1 MTTQLQP
8 SEKTTSSTISET
20 VKSEQ
25 ITLPVKED
33 WSYATKELLDTL
45 PQAWTRG
52 LLYFLLIFIAII
64 LPWAIFSKI
73 DETGNARGR
82 IEPKEETIKLD
93 AAVAG
98 TVSKIRVKEGDRV
111 KAGQVLML
119 LESDLINSDL
129 KQAQDKL
136 TGQLNRLNQLSLL
149 KTQLI
154 LALSTQQQQNKAAE
168 LEKQTQVDQAKENV
182 VTLKNTYNLLQT
194 EKNAQVNQAIT
205 TLKNNEEALKIHRVR
220 LDNTKREIERYQ
232 QAAIDGV
239 VSSSQVDDKKD
250 LSQELQRIYEQGL
263 SDIEQAKL
271 RLKEQKSNYEKAIA
285 QAKSDIEQGKL
296 RLTQQ
301 NKGLQSL
308 IHTNEL
314 AMLRIQEQ
322 LKNNETETV
331 TLNSEIAQ
339 IKTQIK
345 SLNFQ
350 LSQRNIKATVSGIL
364 FQLPIQKAGAVVQL
378 GTRIAEI
385 ASQNSPL
392 IVRAQMPTSDSGS
405 LREGL
410 AVKLKFDAYPF
421 QDYGVGEGKLF
432 KISPTTSLVDTA
444 NGKAEV
450 YKLEISLNKD
460 CMPTANQCIPL
471 RPGDTVT
478 AEVVVRQRRIIDF
491 VLDPFKKLQKGGL
504 QL

>member
-1 MTTQLQP
+1 
-8 SEKTTSSTISET
+8 
-20 VKSEQ
+20 
-25 ITLPVKED
+25 
-33 WSYATKELLDTL
+33 
-45 PQAWTRG
+45 
-52 LLYFLLIFIAII
+52 
-64 LPWAIFSKI
+64 
-73 DETGNARGR
+73 
-82 IEPKEETIKLD
+82 
-93 AAVAG
+93 
-98 TVSKIRVKEGDRV
+98 
-111 KAGQVLML
+111 
-119 LESDLINSDL
+119 
-129 KQAQDKL
+129 
-136 TGQLNRLNQLSLL
+136 
-149 KTQLI
+149 
-154 LALSTQQQQNKAAE
+154 
-168 LEKQTQVDQAKENV
+168 
-182 VTLKNTYNLLQT
+182 
-194 EKNAQVNQAIT
+194 
-205 TLKNNEEALKIHRVR
+205 
-220 LDNTKREIERYQ
+220 
-232 QAAIDGV
+232 
-239 VSSSQVDDKKD
+239 
-250 LSQELQRIYEQGL
+250 
-263 SDIEQAKL
+263 
-271 RLKEQKSNYEKAIA
+271 
-285 QAKSDIEQGKL
+285 
-296 RLTQQ
+296 
-301 NKGLQSL
+301 
-308 IHTNEL
+308 
-314 AMLRIQEQ
+314 MLRIQEQ

-444 NGKAEV
+444 NGKAEI

-478 AEVVVRQRRIIDF
+478 AEVIVRQRRIIDF

>member
-1 MTTQLQP
+1 M
-8 SEKTTSSTISET
+8 
-20 VKSEQ
+20 
-25 ITLPVKED
+25 
-33 WSYATKELLDTL
+33 
-45 PQAWTRG
+45 
-52 LLYFLLIFIAII
+52 
-64 LPWAIFSKI
+64 
-73 DETGNARGR
+73 
-82 IEPKEETIKLD
+82 
-93 AAVAG
+93 
-98 TVSKIRVKEGDRV
+98 
-111 KAGQVLML
+111 
-119 LESDLINSDL
+119 
-129 KQAQDKL
+129 
-136 TGQLNRLNQLSLL
+136 
-149 KTQLI
+149 
-154 LALSTQQQQNKAAE
+154 
-168 LEKQTQVDQAKENV
+168 
-182 VTLKNTYNLLQT
+182 
-194 EKNAQVNQAIT
+194 
-205 TLKNNEEALKIHRVR
+205 R

-250 LSQELQRIYEQGL
+250 LSQERQRIYEQGL

-296 RLTQQ
+296 RFSQQ

-450 YKLEISLNKD
+450 YKIEISLNKD